1 VGESSRWIEG
11 GFEARFAVSRADGR
25 PCNPRA
31 RYFVLDLGVNEDGSA
46 LDPHAH
52 VAAEAYADSV
62 AAHNAELSADLK
74 RMLGPAGWPPESAQH
89 KDAK

>member
-1 VGESSRWIEG
+1 VEERSRWSEG
-11 GFEARFAVSRADGR
+11 GFEARFVVARADGR

-31 RYFVLDLGVNEDGSA
+31 RYFVLDLGLADDGSP